1 MRLLSV
7 EIRTSLAFGHEA
19 FMSDF
24 DNNQIRQH
32 HYVNVRKFTE
42 DDLERRSRSK
52 LARQLVSITV
62 LRIDKDILN

>member
-32 HYVNVRKFTE
+32 HYVNIRKFIE
-42 DDLERRSRSK
+42 DDLGK
-52 LARQLVSITV
+52 T
-62 LRIDKDILN
+62 